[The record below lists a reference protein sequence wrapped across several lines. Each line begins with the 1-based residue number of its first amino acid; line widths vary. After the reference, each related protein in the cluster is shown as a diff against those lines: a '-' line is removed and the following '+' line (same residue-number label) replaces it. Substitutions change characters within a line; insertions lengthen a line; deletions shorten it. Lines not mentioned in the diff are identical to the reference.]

1 MNLGI
6 IKSTIVT
13 VGFLLVMVGCSSHSV
28 KESSITAKELDQTIE
43 LTVPASKVKLSI
55 PKLNL
60 VKQDTSNSQSYR
72 YFNYWDT
79 NEQLGISGWF
89 EHESLFKG
97 TQFHWSEFLAKWKGN
112 QPTNV
117 SFEKLNGWDIIR
129 YNIDVQ
135 GCSQSNLKA
144 YLVQS
149 ETWLD
154 IHVSSFCN
162 GDIPK
167 SDILSYLKN
176 ITVVNKA

>member
-6 IKSTIVT
+6 IKSSIVT
-13 VGFLLVMVGCSSHSV
+13 ISCILLMTGCSSHSLE
-28 KESSITAKELDQTIE
+28 ESSLTAKELDQTIE
-43 LTVPASKVKLSI
+43 LTVPVSKVTLSI

-60 VKQDTSNSQSYR
+60 VKQDTSSSQSYR

-79 NEQLGISGWF
+79 NAQLGISGWF
-89 EHESLFKG
+89 EHESRFKG
-97 TQFHWSEFLAKWKGN
+97 VQSHWSEFLSTWKGN

-117 SFEKLNGWDIIR
+117 SFEKLNDWNIVS

-135 GCSQSNLKA
+135 GCSQSNVKA
-144 YLVQS
+144 YLVQN

-167 SDILSYLKN
+167 ADILNYIKN
-176 ITVVNKA
+176 ITVVNKV